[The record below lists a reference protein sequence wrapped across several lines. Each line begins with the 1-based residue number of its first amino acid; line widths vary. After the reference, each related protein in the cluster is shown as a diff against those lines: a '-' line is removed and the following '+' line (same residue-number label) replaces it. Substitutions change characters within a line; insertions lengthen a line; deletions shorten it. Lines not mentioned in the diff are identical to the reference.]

1 MSMRYSPDWIFS
13 ISCYLIAIRY
23 VEGHLPLESFTKKIA
38 TGFEALYDDLTSV
51 KLNDGT
57 EEIMRFLASFDH
69 DNHVD
74 IAKANFFNEFTF
86 TKNGKKRKLI
96 GMFSDGI
103 RPKVRETTV
112 AENTRSFKAFFFRLR
127 SDPKLY
133 PDQSWDISQIKDF
146 DEVKTILNCPVDFLD
161 SF

>member
-1 MSMRYSPDWIFS
+1 MSCSLIFV
-13 ISCYLIAIRY
+13 RY
-23 VEGHLPLESFTKKIA
+23 VDGHIPLESYTNKIA

-103 RPKVRETTV
+103 KPKVRETTV
-112 AENTRSFKAFFFRLR
+112 AENTRSFKAFF
-127 SDPKLY
+127 
-133 PDQSWDISQIKDF
+133 
-146 DEVKTILNCPVDFLD
+146 
-161 SF
+161 